1 MNVSGDQIRTQVRE
15 QYRDAALNMQLP
27 AGCGPACGTDTGFG
41 SDLYDALDSEILPDT
56 ARLTSLGCG
65 NPTAVAE
72 LRAGET
78 VLDLG
83 SGAGLDV
90 FLSAKRVG
98 LTGKVYGLDMTDEM
112 LDLARRNQSEAG
124 ITNVEF
130 VKGDIENIPLPDHSV
145 DVIISNCVINLA
157 PDKPRVFDESHRVLV
172 SGGRFA
178 VSDVITTR
186 AFSTAEKA
194 DMAAWAGCV
203 SGALS
208 RDEYRQGLDGAGF
221 GDIEIDI
228 THEVGPD
235 VVSAIIRA
243 TA

>member
-1 MNVSGDQIRTQVRE
+1 MTESADQIKTQVRE
-15 QYRDAALNMQLP
+15 RYRDAALEMQEP
-27 AGCGPACGTDTGFG
+27 ASCGPACGTDTGFG
-41 SDLYDALDSEILPDT
+41 SALYDSLDSESLPDT
-56 ARLTSLGCG
+56 ATLASLGCG

-98 LTGKVYGLDMTDEM
+98 PAGKVYGLDMTDEM
-112 LDLARRNQSEAG
+112 LDLARRNQTKAA

-130 VKGDIENIPLPDHSV
+130 LKGDIENIPLPDESV
-145 DVIISNCVINLA
+145 DVIISNCVINLS
-157 PDKPRVFDESHRVLV
+157 PDKPQVFAEAHRVLAPR
-172 SGGRFA
+172 GRFA
-178 VSDVITTR
+178 VTDIITTR
-186 AFSTAEKA
+186 PFSAAEKT
-194 DMAAWAGCV
+194 DMGAWTGCI

-208 RDEYRQGLDGAGF
+208 RDEYLEGLHNAGF
-221 GDIEIDI
+221 SDIEVDV

-243 TA
+243 RA